1 MADEAEAMEVKEE
14 GSAAPESELT
24 LAQKAATVIIAL
36 GADHASKI
44 YKFLNEDELE
54 LLTIEVARLQSVDS
68 NQTEAALDDYYKMCL
83 TQKVV
88 TDGGIDYARN
98 VLEKAFGLQTASMLL
113 ERVTGSL
120 KVRPFEFIRKT
131 NTKNLYAIIQYE
143 RPQTIAMILSYAR
156 SDQAA
161 ELISSLPPDKQ
172 VRVVE
177 CIAKMDSTSPETVE
191 LVESIMERKFASV
204 MSMDFAQAGGVDYIA
219 EIMNNID
226 RSSEKLI
233 FDQLS
238 KKDPELATEIKN
250 KMFVFEDI
258 TLLDSMAIQ
267 TFLRDVDQHD
277 LVYALKAANQDVA
290 DVIFANMSSRMAES
304 VKSDLEITYNVK
316 VRDAEEAQQRIV
328 GIIRRLEEEGEIV
341 ISKGGGDEYI
351 S

>member
-1 MADEAEAMEVKEE
+1 MAEENEVQVAETPYEPSSSLSM
-14 GSAAPESELT
+14 
-24 LAQKAATVIIAL
+24 AQKAATVIIAL
-36 GADHASKI
+36 GADYASKI

-54 LLTIEVARLQSVDS
+54 LLTIEVAKLNSVNSD
-68 NQTEAALDDYYKMCL
+68 QTELALDDYYKLCL

-98 VLEKAFGLQTASMLL
+98 VLEKAFGKQTAAMLL

-120 KVRPFEFIRKT
+120 KVRPFEFVRKT

-161 ELISSLPPDKQ
+161 ELISSLSPAKQ

-191 LVESIMERKFASV
+191 LIEGIMERKFASV

-219 EIMNNID
+219 EIMNTID

-233 FDQLS
+233 FDELE
-238 KKDPELATEIKN
+238 KKDPELADDIK
-250 KMFVFEDI
+250 KRMFVFEDI
-258 TLLDSMAIQ
+258 TLLDSMSIQ
-267 TFLRDVDQHD
+267 AFLREVDNHD
-277 LVYALKAANQDVA
+277 LVYALKAANQEVA

-304 VKSDLEITYNVK
+304 VRSDLEITYNVK

-328 GIIRRLEEEGEIV
+328 GVIRRLEEAGEIV
-341 ISKGGGDEYI
+341 ISKGGDEYI
-351 S
+351 V